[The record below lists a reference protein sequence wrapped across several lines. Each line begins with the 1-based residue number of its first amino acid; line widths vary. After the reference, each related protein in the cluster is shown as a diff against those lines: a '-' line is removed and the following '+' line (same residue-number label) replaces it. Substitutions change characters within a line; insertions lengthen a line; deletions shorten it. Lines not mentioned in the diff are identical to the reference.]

1 MGKTARRT
9 EMINF
14 NELGADMTYV
24 INLKSATIRRR
35 ELKTHLNSNFK
46 NIHYTGK
53 NKNIQFIEAIDGSK
67 MKPDTECRQMI
78 KDRILSNSFVD
89 MGGLLTCNII
99 ACSLSHKKAL
109 ETFLESDNETA
120 LILEDDVRLSA
131 DFYREY
137 TKGVF
142 TKFVKEAF
150 EVPNW
155 EVIYY
160 SKQWDWIPP
169 KRQYS
174 DHAYEP
180 KKHLP
185 NYANAAYVVNRK
197 SAQKLLRKWLP
208 IGMAA
213 DTYVESHHDVGVA
226 HIHSWFNQYRGG
238 LPPSISSAVH
248 LAIMDIRMPGAPE
261 SIKESEEFVTSTGKA
276 VHNDNSNKSFDN
288 VHEASHGEED
298 YRKTVRHITIP
309 ESIPVQKVTFEDVKF
324 PDGHI
329 GYNWSRIWLQQ

>member
-1 MGKTARRT
+1 M
-9 EMINF
+9 
-14 NELGADMTYV
+14 
-24 INLKSATIRRR
+24 
-35 ELKTHLNSNFK
+35 
-46 NIHYTGK
+46 
-53 NKNIQFIEAIDGSK
+53 
-67 MKPDTECRQMI
+67 
-78 KDRILSNSFVD
+78 
-89 MGGLLTCNII
+89 
-99 ACSLSHKKAL
+99 
-109 ETFLESDNETA
+109 
-120 LILEDDVRLSA
+120 ILEDDVRLSA

-185 NYANAAYVVNRK
+185 CYANAAYVVNRK

-226 HIHSWFNQYRGG
+226 FIHSWFNQYRGRI
-238 LPPSISSAVH
+238 PDSISSAMH
-248 LAIMDIRMPGAPE
+248 SAIQDLRLPGASE
-261 SIKESEEFVTSTGKA
+261 SFEESNEFITSTAKA
-276 VHNDNSNKSFDN
+276 VHGRQENKSYDN
-288 VHEASHGEED
+288 IHEATHGEEAYCKSIRQVSISED
-298 YRKTVRHITIP
+298 IP
-309 ESIPVQKVTFEDVKF
+309 LQKVTFEDVKF

-329 GYNWSRIWLQQ
+329 GYNWARIWLQQ